1 MRRNTERPIR
11 VGVRRR
17 AGFAGLIAALT
28 VAVLLAAGC
37 SSSSS
42 TSSSS
47 PAANSASGSSPA
59 AAQGSAPPASTAPAD
74 TKAGPAADVGLTAT
88 TIKIGVIADV
98 NNPLVPGLFLKS
110 VNAVKAWAS
119 TINASGG
126 LDGRKVVVDFCDSKL
141 DPNATSNCVI
151 AACQNDFA
159 LVGTAANALEDL
171 SDLDGCKNAA
181 GKSIGLPNLAA
192 FAFLPEQCDA
202 VTYLVAGTGEYCK
215 TAKQSPPTYEVPVGD
230 AQYFT
235 KQNSGLHGIWLYDS
249 DDPTFKV
256 TQVPVFQGE
265 SNLGIKKDGEGFY
278 ALSGAAPQSAYTP
291 FIQQIKAS
299 GSSFVY
305 DDTTMPSMVLVR
317 REAQLQGVNSVKVWE
332 CNSSCYEPQFYQQG
346 GAAVN
351 GTYASLIE
359 LPYESDYTANPALD
373 KEITALGGT
382 SGMDNNAMGSFI
394 MALLFQDAVQ
404 KIQASGQTLSR
415 QSLFSTLNNDE
426 TTFDAYGVVGPTN
439 IGTRTASNCQV
450 LIQLQNG
457 VWKRVDPATP
467 GTLDCS
473 PANVATVKMTVP

>member
-1 MRRNTERPIR
+1 MRRRT
-11 VGVRRR
+11 GV
-17 AGFAGLIAALT
+17 AGLIAALT

-37 SSSSS
+37 GSSSSS
-42 TSSSS
+42 GGSSSSS
-47 PAANSASGSSPA
+47 PAATSASGSSA
-59 AAQGSAPPASTAPAD
+59 AVAQGSAPPTSEAPAD
-74 TKAGPAADVGLTAT
+74 TKAGPASDVGLTAT

-98 NNPLVPGLFLKS
+98 DNPLVPGLFLKS

-141 DPNATSNCVI
+141 DPNATTNCVI
-151 AACQNDFA
+151 QACQNDFA

-181 GKSIGLPNLAA
+181 GKSIGLPNLAS
-192 FAFLPEQCDA
+192 FAFLPEQCDH
-202 VTYLVAGTGEYCK
+202 VTYLAAGTGEYCK
-215 TAKQSPPTYEVPVGD
+215 TAKDSPSTYEVPVGD

-235 KQNSGLHGIWLYDS
+235 KQNPSLHGIWLYDS
-249 DDPTFKV
+249 DDPTFKI
-256 TQVPVFQGE
+256 TQEPVFQGE
-265 SNLGIKKDGEGFY
+265 SNLGIRKDGEGFY

-291 FIQQIKAS
+291 YIQQIKAS

-359 LPYESDYTANPALD
+359 LPYISDYKANPALD

-404 KIQASGQTLSR
+404 KIQASGQTLDR
-415 QSLFSTLNNDE
+415 QTLFSTLNTDE
-426 TTFDAYGVVGPTN
+426 TAFDAYGIIGPTN
-439 IGTRTASNCQV
+439 IGAHTASNCQV

-457 VWKRVDPATP
+457 VWQRVDPTTP

-473 PANVATVKMTVP
+473 PANTATVKMTVS